1 MSKISRSIVVA
12 IFVALIVFLGIS
24 ILKIKNEK
32 APNMFQ
38 IRVRNIFSLIKY
50 KIKSNKNKFIS
61 VVLLICLCLVFYS
74 YIPKN
79 LKVYFVDVGQR

>member
-1 MSKISRSIVVA
+1 
-12 IFVALIVFLGIS
+12 
-24 ILKIKNEK
+24 
-32 APNMFQ
+32 MFQ
-38 IRVRNIFSLIKY
+38 IRVRNIFSLVKY